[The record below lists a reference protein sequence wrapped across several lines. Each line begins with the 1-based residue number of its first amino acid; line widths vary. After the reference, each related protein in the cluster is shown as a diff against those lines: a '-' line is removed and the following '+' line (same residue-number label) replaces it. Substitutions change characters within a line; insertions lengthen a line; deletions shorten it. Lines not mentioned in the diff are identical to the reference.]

1 MTPQLETRRLILRL
15 PAPSDAEAV
24 VRYLNN
30 FAVAGNLARVPYP
43 YSRTDADA
51 WLGQHPPG
59 RPPEETQFAIELKG
73 VGYIGQ
79 VGFHTDVIGPVIGY
93 WLGEPF
99 WHRGIM
105 TEAAGA
111 ALDWYFG
118 ASAAEF
124 IRSGVFAFNRASLAV
139 QKKLGFTVT
148 GASTRHCLARNEEL
162 RHIDTELSR
171 AGWVERRARVPEG
184 WPPGAPAERATNG
197 VKP

>member
-1 MTPQLETRRLILRL
+1 MMPRLETRRLILRS
-15 PAPSDAEAV
+15 PALSDAAAV
-24 VRYLNN
+24 VHYLNN

-43 YSRTDADA
+43 YALADA
-51 WLGQHPPG
+51 EAWLSQQRAD

-73 VGYIGQ
+73 AGYVGQ
-79 VGFHTDVIGPVIGY
+79 VGFHADVFGPVIGY

-111 ALDWYFG
+111 ALEWYFG
-118 ASAAEF
+118 ASDAAL

-148 GASTRHCLARNEEL
+148 GTSTRHCLAR
-162 RHIDTELSR
+162 TE
-171 AGWVERRARVPEG
+171 
-184 WPPGAPAERATNG
+184 
-197 VKP
+197 

>member
-1 MTPQLETRRLILRL
+1 MTPRLETRRLILRQ
-15 PAPSDAEAV
+15 PALSDAAAV

-43 YSRTDADA
+43 YALADA
-51 WLGQHPPG
+51 AAWLDQQHTG
-59 RPPEETQFAIELKG
+59 RPAEETQFAIELKD
-73 VGYIGQ
+73 VGYIGN
-79 VGFHTDVIGPVIGY
+79 VGFHPDVFGPAIGY

-99 WHRGIM
+99 WHRGLM

-118 ASAAEF
+118 ASDAAL
-124 IRSGVFAFNRASLAV
+124 IRSGIFAFNKASLQV

-171 AGWVERRARVPEG
+171 AGWAERRARAREDWAAG
-184 WPPGAPAERATNG
+184 SPAERSTTG

>member
-1 MTPQLETRRLILRL
+1 MMPQLETRRLVLRL
-15 PAPSDAEAV
+15 PAVSDADAV

-30 FAVAGNLARVPYP
+30 FAVAGNLSRVPYP
-43 YSRTDADA
+43 YAPADAEA
-51 WLGQHPPG
+51 WLGRQQAD
-59 RPPEETQFAIELKG
+59 RPPEETQFAIELRG

-79 VGFHTDVIGPVIGY
+79 VGFHTDVFGPVIGY

-99 WHRGIM
+99 WHRGLM

-118 ASAAEF
+118 ASDAAL
-124 IRSGVFAFNRASLAV
+124 IRSGVFAFNRASLQV

-171 AGWVERRARVPEG
+171 ASWDERRAREG
-184 WPPGAPAERATNG
+184 GGASLSPERATTG